1 MDEVKIKRFMQD
13 KVMSESVKA
22 VMLKAFLKTSGSKDV
37 QTLAAERIAIDLLEE
52 AYREL
57 NKYASQEEKE
67 EKILTQVGL

>member
-1 MDEVKIKRFMQD
+1 
-13 KVMSESVKA
+13 MSESVKA
-22 VMLKAFLKTSGSKDV
+22 VMLKAFLKTSGNKDV